1 MNARTLSVPAVAA
14 ACLCAAADASIDIF
28 TEAPLFDSAVAG
40 MDRVTETFGSFAD
53 GAYPSP
59 LGGSQGPVS
68 WSAAANLGL
77 QVTSGRLSAVGGQEL
92 VISFQAG
99 SMQILGVGGNFFGT
113 SGGVVTTAIIQVQTN
128 DGTAIVESIS
138 SPTAFM
144 GFVSGGAAISSIRIS
159 LFSGTTAIDPTVD
172 NLSFAY
178 VPAPGAIAL
187 LAASLIM
194 VPRRRR

>member
-1 MNARTLSVPAVAA
+1 MNARALSVPAVAA
-14 ACLCAAADASIDIF
+14 ACLCAAADASIAIF

-53 GAYPSP
+53 GTYPSP
-59 LGGSQGPVS
+59 LSGSQGPVS
-68 WSAAANLGL
+68 WLATANLGL
-77 QVTSGRLSAVGGQEL
+77 RVNSGRLSAVGGQEL

-138 SPTAFM
+138 SPTGFM
-144 GFVSGGAAISSIRIS
+144 GFVSGGASISSIRIS
-159 LFSGTTAIDPTVD
+159 LFSGTTAIDPTAD

-178 VPAPGAIAL
+178 VPAPGSIVL
-187 LAASLIM
+187 LAASLLM